1 MLNQQRIFFP
11 SRSFPHFVF
20 NILLILACMGGAA
33 FLQLPQIH
41 RKTVTD
47 QGESK
52 REYFRQEKL
61 AGTRL
66 GILENLPNF
75 GLRNLIADWMFLQ
88 FVQYMGDSDAREV
101 TGYDLIPEY
110 YQAIVERDPRFVSAH
125 IQLSTANSI
134 FAGQPKLT
142 IELLD
147 KSLSHISPNTAE
159 RAFQLWIYKATD
171 EFLFRGNTEAAK
183 QSYQKAQQ
191 WAKQSDHPGSQSI
204 AIFAQRMKKF
214 LETNPNTTQG
224 RVAAWG
230 MILMMSES
238 EKLREKATAEVK
250 ALGGEVVKDDRGRVK
265 GVRLPP
271 EN

>member
-1 MLNQQRIFFP
+1 MTSTLQTFNA
-11 SRSFPHFVF
+11 SNFVW
-20 NILLILACMGGAA
+20 NIGLIIACIGGAVS
-33 FLQLPQIH
+33 LQLPQLN
-41 RKTVTD
+41 RETATN
-47 QGESK
+47 K
-52 REYFRQEKL
+52 REYFRQEQL
-61 AGTRL
+61 EGTRL
-66 GILENLPNF
+66 GIVDSFPNF

-125 IQLSTANSI
+125 LQLSTANSI

-142 IELLD
+142 TELLE
-147 KSLSHISPNTAE
+147 KSLAHISPDTAE

-171 EFLFRGNTEAAK
+171 EFLLLGDIEAAI
-183 QSYQKAQQ
+183 QSYQTAQE
-191 WAKQSDHPGSQSI
+191 WANKSDYPGSEGI
-204 AIFAQRMKKF
+204 ASYAQRMQQF
-214 LETNPNTTQG
+214 LETNPDTKQG

-230 MILMMSES
+230 MVLMMSES
-238 EKLREKATAEVK
+238 EKIQEEATAEVE
-250 ALGGEVVKDDRGRVK
+250 ALGGEVVRDDRGRIK